1 MMYGKEYSK
10 AEMRK
15 MEEDTR
21 RGGENEVRGSLD
33 AQKALGRTLKPSMP
47 QRMGNRKMKR
57 QEDSMPLIKGY
68 SQKSMSKNISREM
81 KRGKPQKQAIAI
93 AYSVARKAK
102 KESRGRM
109 R

>member
-1 MMYGKEYSK
+1 MMYGKDYSK
-10 AEMRK
+10 QEMRK
-15 MEEDTR
+15 MEEDAR

-57 QEDSMPLIKGY
+57 QETDMPMIKGY

>member
-1 MMYGKEYSK
+1 
-10 AEMRK
+10 
-15 MEEDTR
+15 
-21 RGGENEVRGSLD
+21 
-33 AQKALGRTLKPSMP
+33 
-47 QRMGNRKMKR
+47 
-57 QEDSMPLIKGY
+57 MPLIKGF

>member
-1 MMYGKEYSK
+1 MLLARELVLCLGNSKETEMMYGKEYSK

-57 QEDSMPLIKGY
+57 
-68 SQKSMSKNISREM
+68 
-81 KRGKPQKQAIAI
+81 
-93 AYSVARKAK
+93 
-102 KESRGRM
+102 
-109 R
+109 